1 MAPDQR
7 DMRSLRRPLVPQ
19 RCSDSRRPRDRRFG
33 QGHQDLRFVDTAF
46 SALSGLSLLAVL
58 LPQLLQERLQG
69 RMLPGLTDERAEG
82 LPVLVREVNA
92 DLEPL
97 EP

>member
-19 RCSDSRRPRDRRFG
+19 RCSDFRQPRPLLRSGR
-33 QGHQDLRFVDTAF
+33 QNVRFVDIAV
-46 SALSGLSLLAVL
+46 SALSRLPLLAVL

-69 RMLPGLTDERAEG
+69 RMLPGLTDQPAEG
-82 LPVLVREVNA
+82 LPVLEREVDA